1 MFLSLTVVQ
10 INQTFNIV
18 MQNTVPVTKF
28 QLTIVLAI
36 SPTTPLP
43 LLSATG
49 GRAADANM
57 TITVNEFGGV
67 NGFFVDTDDVR
78 LHSKACITV

>member
-1 MFLSLTVVQ
+1 MLNSAA
-10 INQTFNIV
+10 I
-18 MQNTVPVTKF
+18 TKF

-43 LLSATG
+43 LVSATG

-57 TITVNEFGGV
+57 TITVNDFGGV

-78 LHSKACITV
+78 MHY